1 MVDRGGL
8 VHVTEGVYCFF
19 HAVEVALRKH
29 LKMKDAWQMTQG
41 FKERLVAS
49 VTTNEDVLFYW
60 CMITT
65 LLEEEESDTLL
76 SIILSHWVTVRGFSF
91 ANSFMEM
98 YKQSHKKL
106 TQRSKGIRKELF
118 SSSYK
123 KKQKD
128 LPSCT

>member
-1 MVDRGGL
+1 MDDCTNSEDWLNMVDRGGL

-19 HAVEVALRKH
+19 HAVEFALRKH
-29 LKMKDAWQMTQG
+29 LKMKDAGQMTQG

-76 SIILSHWVTVRGFSF
+76 HITS
-91 ANSFMEM
+91 
-98 YKQSHKKL
+98 QKKH
-106 TQRSKGIRKELF
+106 F
-118 SSSYK
+118 K
-123 KKQKD
+123 K
-128 LPSCT
+128 CTNM